1 MHVLVTGATGFIGG
15 AVARRLARDGHD
27 VRALARPRSDVRSL
41 AADGIDVVDG
51 DVRDRVSLGF
61 AMRGCSHVVH
71 LAAAKGGSAA
81 RLDDVNV
88 RGTANIVD
96 AARVA
101 GVQRFVYGSTMGV
114 HGFVTGGT
122 LDERSPIRPNTPY
135 RQSKWEGERIAREA
149 HERAAVPVVVARIST
164 VVGAGAMGWV
174 PLARDVAAGRLRL
187 IGDGSNAIDLVAV
200 SDVANGL
207 VRCAT
212 VPEVDGKC
220 YVLGAGEET
229 TVAHFVAMVA
239 RALGAPTPRRG
250 PPAAPYRAALQAT
263 ALAFRATGLASARV
277 HDREVLVADKRTSSA
292 LARTELG
299 YDPSTPVETAVRAM
313 IDRYVADGI
322 VQRVATP

>member
-1 MHVLVTGATGFIGG
+1 MRVLVTGATGFIGG
-15 AVARRLARDGHD
+15 AVARRLAHDGHD
-27 VRALARPRSDVRSL
+27 VRALARPHADVRSL
-41 AADGIDVVDG
+41 VTAGIEAVDG
-51 DVRDRVSLGF
+51 DVRDRVSLGV

-71 LAAAKGGSAA
+71 LAAAKGGSTAL
-81 RLDDVNV
+81 LDDVNV
-88 RGTANIVD
+88 RGTANAVD

-114 HGFVTGGT
+114 HGFVTGGR
-122 LDERSPIRPNTPY
+122 LDERSPVRPNTPY
-135 RQSKWEGERIAREA
+135 RRAKWEAERIARDA
-149 HERAAVPVVVARIST
+149 HAHAGVPVVVARIST

-200 SDVANGL
+200 NDVANGL
-207 VRCAT
+207 VRCTT
-212 VPEVDGKC
+212 VPDIDGRC

-229 TVAHFVAMVA
+229 TVACFVAMVA
-239 RALGAPTPRRG
+239 RALGAPAPRPG
-250 PPAAPYRAALQAT
+250 PFAVPYRTALNAS

-292 LARTELG
+292 RARTELG

-322 VQRVATP
+322 VQRVTTS